1 MLGNLGVNLN
11 FKRNLFKNQEDKIRR
26 HEEAHKAAAGSL
38 AGPIVIER
46 DSNGIPTGG
55 HVNIKMPPLDPNNP
69 TKTINNAKKII
80 KSALAPSDPSS
91 QDLKVA
97 AEAQR
102 ILLEAKKQRLNQ
114 LDYIA

>member
-1 MLGNLGVNLN
+1 MLGNLDVGLNL
-11 FKRNLFKNQEDKIRR
+11 KRNLFKKQEDKIRR

-46 DSNGIPTGG
+46 DSDGFPIGG
-55 HVNIKMPPLDPNNP
+55 HVNIKMPSLDPNNP
-69 TKTINNAKKII
+69 NKAINDAKKVI

-97 AEAQR
+97 SEAR
-102 ILLEAKKQRLNQ
+102 KILLEAKKQRLNK
-114 LDYIA
+114 LDYMA